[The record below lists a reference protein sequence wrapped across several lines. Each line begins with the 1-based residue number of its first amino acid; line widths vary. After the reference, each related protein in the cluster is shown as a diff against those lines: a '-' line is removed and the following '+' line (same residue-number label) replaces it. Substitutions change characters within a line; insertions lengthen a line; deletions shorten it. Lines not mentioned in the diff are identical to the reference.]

1 MNPVKTERPRDQTAK
16 NLLLVIQ
23 ELVAEVHPQRPSTEV
38 IGLDSRFEK
47 DLGLDSLT
55 RVELIARVERH
66 FELAL
71 PERSF
76 AEVETTRDLLRAIQG
91 AVTPRATL
99 TDSAIQAVLPGQAE
113 AASAAAKTLLEVLDW
128 HV

>member
-1 MNPVKTERPRDQTAK
+1 MNPVKTESPPDQTVE
-16 NLLLVIQ
+16 NLLQVIQ
-23 ELVAEVHPQRPSTEV
+23 ELVGEVHPQRPSTEV

-55 RVELIARVERH
+55 RVELIARVERV
-66 FELAL
+66 FKLAL

-76 AEVETTRDLLRAIQG
+76 AEEIGRA
-91 AVTPRATL
+91 
-99 TDSAIQAVLPGQAE
+99 
-113 AASAAAKTLLEVLDW
+113 

>member
-1 MNPVKTERPRDQTAK
+1 MNPVKTESPPDQTAE
-16 NLLLVIQ
+16 NLLQVIQ

-55 RVELIARVERH
+55 RVELIARVERV

-76 AEVETTRDLLRAIQG
+76 AEVETARDLFRAMQG
-91 AVTPRATL
+91 AVTPCPWRNANYRL
-99 TDSAIQAVLPGQAE
+99 NTD
-113 AASAAAKTLLEVLDW
+113 T
-128 HV
+128 